1 MGSIFQYF
9 FSLGLT
15 SIIPTPL
22 PLMLEEQSTYNFQVG
37 NIMDGYTRA
46 SNLAENSIVENQE
59 LGVSMC
65 PLKQHSIMKSI
76 KAWPFIVGWGLHW
89 SLNSLNSIAHFTK
102 HLNNFGLWRI
112 CLSGWSVN
120 TITWWAW
127 KYDFNFLE
135 LEPFFSLLGILF

>member
-59 LGVSMC
+59 SGASMC

-76 KAWPFIVGWGLHW
+76 KAWPFIIG
-89 SLNSLNSIAHFTK
+89 
-102 HLNNFGLWRI
+102 
-112 CLSGWSVN
+112 
-120 TITWWAW
+120 
-127 KYDFNFLE
+127 
-135 LEPFFSLLGILF
+135 